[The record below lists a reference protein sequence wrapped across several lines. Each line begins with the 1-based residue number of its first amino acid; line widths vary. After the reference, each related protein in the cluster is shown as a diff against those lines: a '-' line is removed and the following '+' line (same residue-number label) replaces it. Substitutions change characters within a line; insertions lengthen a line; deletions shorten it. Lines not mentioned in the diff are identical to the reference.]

1 MAIIIEAKEL
11 TFDSWSPDTKM
22 TDIVK
27 VTFNETGAFNADM
40 SDDDDAVDAIL
51 VDEVNQVNR

>member
-1 MAIIIEAKEL
+1 M

-51 VDEVNQVNR
+51 VDEVNQVNP